1 MYTNLLICESYI
13 HQQKELNS
21 LGMDFVHKFKATI
34 DYQIRVVRFQL
45 PNEIGYKLAGRGSI
59 QRRHIISNLKVN
71 KMLSKLVDI
80 LLLGLVLFKKLNVLV
95 QYSTWCC
102 KSKNCMCNNCT
113 M

>member
-45 PNEIGYKLAGRGSI
+45 PNEIGYNRQGVDGS
-59 QRRHIISNLKVN
+59 N
-71 KMLSKLVDI
+71 KDI
-80 LLLGLVLFKKLNVLV
+80 
-95 QYSTWCC
+95 
-102 KSKNCMCNNCT
+102 
-113 M
+113 